1 VNRKV
6 YLDNA
11 CTSIVQPRV
20 LEAAGHYTG
29 LLSGSDKSASDVTR
43 ECRSYLTDA
52 RRTVAEFIN
61 ASPEEIA
68 LVECTSH
75 AMGILANILPL
86 QKGDNVLVADLEYQ
100 ASILCFETRKKQVGF
115 EVREVKTGGGRL
127 SVEDFRKYFDEHT
140 RVIVVAAVQEING
153 WRTDIREIADFLK
166 DKNCYLVVDGI
177 QECGAMQVDVKAMG
191 ADFYCAGGKKWLGN
205 PFGKGFLYVRRELI
219 PTMEPP
225 FLSYFKIRM
234 KGNYTDYINY
244 LENPGRDPFD
254 EFEVIEEASKFEN
267 GGYDNYLGALGLM
280 EAMKTQMEIGQE
292 NIEKRIRC
300 LSRRY
305 REGLKALGLAPQ
317 GDGDEKNQS
326 GIVSFNFGFRDGNIE
341 KERRLITF
349 LQERNIYVSLRSST
363 WCGGIRTS
371 MHYYNTEEDI
381 DALLEG
387 IRAFL
392 ETDR

>member
-1 VNRKV
+1 MNRKV

-20 LEAAGHYTG
+20 LEAAKHYTD
-29 LLSGSDKSASDVTR
+29 LISGSDKSASDVTR

-52 RRTVAEFIN
+52 RKKVAEFIN

-86 QKGDNVLVADLEYQ
+86 EKGDNVLVADLEYQ
-100 ASILCFETRKKQVGF
+100 ASILCFETRKKHVGF
-115 EVREVKTGGGRL
+115 EVREVRTEGGRL
-127 SVEDFRKYFDEHT
+127 SVEDFKKYFDDRT

-153 WRTDIREIADFLK
+153 WRTDIRAIADFLK

-177 QECGAMQVDVKAMG
+177 QQCGAMKVDVKAMG

-205 PFGKGFLYVRRELI
+205 PFGKGFLYVRKELI
-219 PTMEPP
+219 PTLEPP
-225 FLSYFKIRM
+225 FLSYFKIKM

-244 LENPGRDPFD
+244 LECPGRDPFD

-280 EAMKTQMEIGQE
+280 EAMNAQLEIGQE
-292 NIEKRIRC
+292 NIETKIRS
-300 LSRRY
+300 LTRRY
-305 REGLKALGLAPQ
+305 RNGLKALGLAPQ
-317 GDGDEKNQS
+317 GEGDEKNQS
-326 GIVSFNFGFRDGNIE
+326 AIVSFNFGFKDGNIE
-341 KERRLITF
+341 KERRLIRF
-349 LQERNIYVSLRSST
+349 LQDRNIYVSLRSST

-381 DALLEG
+381 DALLAG
-387 IRAFL
+387 IGDFL
-392 ETDR
+392 KKDR